1 MRKELSIILMLVFLV
16 GLAVA
21 VERVAVS
28 IVPQKTFV
36 KAVAGERVEVI
47 TMIPPGYS
55 PANYAPDTRQLMA
68 FSDASVYFT
77 IGVPAEESNIL
88 PRIAKLNQEVRI
100 VPLEGIVNERYEPRY
115 FSGGSID
122 PHIWLS
128 PKRVIVMIE
137 VIEETLSELMPDQ
150 SGFFKKNAADY
161 IGKLETTDEV
171 IKEKLSNIETQSF
184 FVYHPSFG
192 YFAQDYGLKMY
203 AVEQNGKA
211 PSPKRLSELIDLA
224 GDQNIGVIFYQPE
237 IDSRQTR
244 IFASEID
251 GVAKEIDPLASNY
264 IDNLLD
270 MADTFLEYLNNT
282 NNKAGEAD

>member
-88 PRIAKLNQEVRI
+88 PRIAKLNQEVRMCLLKGLSMSDMSP
-100 VPLEGIVNERYEPRY
+100 VTFPEGVLIRIY
-115 FSGGSID
+115 
-122 PHIWLS
+122 
-128 PKRVIVMIE
+128 
-137 VIEETLSELMPDQ
+137 
-150 SGFFKKNAADY
+150 GF
-161 IGKLETTDEV
+161 LR
-171 IKEKLSNIETQSF
+171 KE
-184 FVYHPSFG
+184 
-192 YFAQDYGLKMY
+192 
-203 AVEQNGKA
+203 
-211 PSPKRLSELIDLA
+211 
-224 GDQNIGVIFYQPE
+224 
-237 IDSRQTR
+237 
-244 IFASEID
+244 
-251 GVAKEIDPLASNY
+251 
-264 IDNLLD
+264 
-270 MADTFLEYLNNT
+270 
-282 NNKAGEAD
+282 

>member
-1 MRKELSIILMLVFLV
+1 MRKVFLIILMLVFLV
-16 GLAVA
+16 MSAIA
-21 VERVAVS
+21 VEKIAVS

-36 KAVAGERVEVI
+36 KAVAKDQVEVI
-47 TMIPPGYS
+47 TMILPGYS

-68 FSDASVYFT
+68 FSDSSIYFT
-77 IGVPAEESNIL
+77 IGVPAEDSNIL
-88 PRIAKLNQEVRI
+88 PRIAKVNEDVDI
-100 VPLEGIVNERYEPRY
+100 VPLEEKVNEQYDPRF

-137 VIEETLSELMPDQ
+137 VIEEKLSELMPDQ
-150 SGFFKKNAADY
+150 SEFFKKNAAEY
-161 IGKLETTDEV
+161 ITSLKKTDKT
-171 IKEKLSNIETQSF
+171 IREKLSKIESDSF

-192 YFAQDYGLKMY
+192 YFAQDYGLEMY

-224 GDQNIGVIFYQPE
+224 EQQNIGVIFYQAE
-237 IDSRQTR
+237 IDSRQTQ

-251 GVAKEIDPLASNY
+251 GIAKEIDPLAGNY

-270 MADTFLEYLNNT
+270 IADTFLDYLKKT
-282 NNKAGEAD
+282 KDKTGETE